1 MTQLTHR
8 GMGARLIKFIQKLGL
23 ILLLGT
29 VFNVATNNVA
39 QAADSNISGTITG
52 ITGFQSGF
60 VWAEVRANDNWS
72 YISGSQYQL
81 SSTGSYSL
89 GFDGLAGSPVRVNSF
104 VKLSTGSYVT
114 LGDSFTATTGSTS
127 INLSTKSLNLKF
139 TANPAIGCSGS
150 YIYLEDVGEAAWDSS
165 KEIWV
170 PYQLNQSG
178 VLNLSAPSGYT
189 YTAYLNCSGTL
200 SDSATV
206 TTTNTLQNIT
216 FNAGTAN
223 ISGTISGITSEED
236 VYSYIESQTNEEG
249 QNLDQWEYRYELFV
263 KSDGKYAAKVPDG
276 TYRIKVTPNATSAM
290 ADYVVTYSDT
300 FTVASN
306 TITKNFT
313 LSNTPNL
320 ILDITPNDIA
330 VGSEYN
336 INKKVVHPLKGD
348 YYQGISWGLVSTN
361 GRIKS
366 NLEPGT
372 YQINIYPKSNR
383 SGYVQT
389 TVSDLVISSSGTVTQ
404 TVSLAQANLIFKVNT
419 EAGTTGW
426 ISACDYDCNK
436 QFYGEIGTDGYARIR
451 AEAGTYNVSIS
462 PQYPTKL
469 KTGMRLSNL
478 VVSGSAQEVE
488 VNLQPANIT
497 GNVSPANKA
506 AAARIGLLKMTNNSY
521 WEEVGGATAN
531 SKGEYFFY
539 AENGTYKVY
548 ASCGGKTKCIQ
559 TQSSEFIIASDTK
572 TVNLTLATGN
582 VTGTVSPTDRSKYG
596 SISVQA
602 TSGTQMDHQQYQYWA
617 QIASDGTYEL
627 LLPKGKYKL
636 RAEPTCNSDPCAT
649 DYAITKSE
657 EFEVVDTATAVVK
670 NITLKAPNV
679 TGTISPTTSSRGG
692 IADVDKLVAGN
703 WEWET
708 YFPINKNGT
717 YSLYLEPGAY
727 QFRIRPGNLGGGVSN
742 LKTDSI
748 TVTSSLQ
755 TFNFTLPSSNFQAQ
769 LTPAASA
776 AYASVTIEKLD
787 SISGKQFGNQW
798 IQASSEGKIEA
809 FLAAGKYR
817 LHIDPR
823 TEGVSQTVTD
833 FFTMPDTTTLT
844 TFTFALNVPNVTGT
858 VTPEASS
865 RYSSV
870 CFETYENGIWTGGY
884 NYCTNT
890 DYTGKFK
897 VKVGNGTYRAIVNP
911 SGWDYEKNVTSSSK
925 YAQTISESFT
935 IADNT
940 KNLTIALSTGN
951 VKGTVS
957 PIANS
962 AYGTVIAYNSDGN
975 YLIGGQFQSQI
986 DANGNYALNL
996 PDGKYRLQV
1005 HLQGKT
1011 DGSVNTQTDDFTAS
1025 SVALTKNI
1033 VLDTPTITGQ
1043 VTPVEKSR
1051 GGWVNAEQYTCKCGW
1066 SGWAYAPGI
1075 ASNSGIDS
1083 DGRYEIKV
1091 QDGLT
1096 RIVAYPNWEAT
1107 GVTRTYSDSF
1117 TATSAPRV
1125 VNIALST
1132 GNISGTISTAANSEG
1147 GWINV
1152 QKLNDWGWS
1161 WGGGTQIKS
1170 DGSYNIN
1177 LESGTYRFIA
1187 IPGWRSSG
1195 VVETV
1200 SDTFTA
1206 TTGVPTTVSFA
1217 LEAPNVS
1224 GTISNLADNVS
1235 TTDFAKYGISDK
1247 QYINAAHASIVQ
1259 QDSSGN
1265 WIWSGRSFGIKGNGT
1280 YSIHLKPGTYKL
1292 YIHNL
1297 PEFVTN
1303 LTGDSYTDSFTV
1315 TAGTSATFNFALPG
1329 SNLKGTITPTTGAG
1343 WGWVCAQKYESSKN
1357 YWYSQKCSSVKSNGT
1372 YELKLDDGTYRI
1384 EANPNWSATG
1394 YARTYSDS
1402 FTVTSALTTKDLT
1415 LTPTNVQLVVLDV
1428 SGNPNWQGNIEV
1440 RDASGNWVDTFKHG
1454 WISDLGKVD
1463 FKLAAG
1469 TYTLNIQPGQYA
1481 TGIRT
1486 TTTITVPATGN
1497 YTATISL
1504 VDGNVQGTA
1513 LKTGSPS
1520 LPCGLVVATAAGKTS
1535 VKTITRSDGKFTLNL
1550 ESNVTWTITV
1560 TDPAT
1565 GNSATSTITPG
1576 ATTTNPVTITVS

>member
-1 MTQLTHR
+1 MNLLAHKPA
-8 GMGARLIKFIQKLGL
+8 GARLIKFIQKLGL
-23 ILLLGT
+23 ILLFGT
-29 VFNVATNNVA
+29 IFNVATNHVA
-39 QAADSNISGTITG
+39 QAADSNISGTVNG

-81 SSTGSYSL
+81 SNTGSYSL
-89 GFDGLAGSPVRVNSF
+89 GFNGLAGSPVRVNSY

-206 TTTNTLQNIT
+206 TTSNTLQNIT

-236 VYSYIESQTNEEG
+236 VYAYIESQTNEEG
-249 QNLDQWEYRYELFV
+249 QNLDEWEYRYELFV

-276 TYRIKVTPNATSAM
+276 TYRIKVMPNATSAM

-313 LSNTPNL
+313 LSNTANL

-336 INKKVVHPLKGD
+336 IRKKVVHPIKGTA
-348 YYQGISWGLVSTN
+348 YQWISWGSVSTN
-361 GRIKS
+361 GKIKS

-372 YQINIYPKSNR
+372 YQINITPKSNR

-389 TVSDLVISSSGTVTQ
+389 TISDIVISSTGIMSQ
-404 TVSLAQANLIFKVNT
+404 TVALAQANLVFKVNLDP
-419 EAGTTGW
+419 GTTGW
-426 ISACDYDCNK
+426 IEGGNSDWSK
-436 QFYGEIGTDGYARIR
+436 TFSGEIGADGYARVL
-451 AEAGTYNVSIS
+451 AEAGTYIVSIT
-462 PQYPTKL
+462 PNNPTKS
-469 KTGMRLSNL
+469 KTGVRIFNF
-478 VVSGSAQEVE
+478 VVTGSAQQEE
-488 VNLQPANIT
+488 VNLQPANIIGT
-497 GNVSPANKA
+497 ISPSSKVKQAYVTLWKKIEDNWDWYNANRVDA
-506 AAARIGLLKMTNNSY
+506 F
-521 WEEVGGATAN
+521 GG
-531 SKGEYFFY
+531 YFFY
-539 AENGTYKVY
+539 GDNGEYKIEV
-548 ASCGGKTKCIQ
+548 SCWGKSVCTR
-559 TQSSEFIIASDTK
+559 TFSSPFTIASDSK
-572 TVNLTLATGN
+572 TVNLTIATGN

-602 TSGTQMDHQQYQYWA
+602 TSGTQMSKDFQYWA
-617 QIASDGTYEL
+617 QIGPDGTFEL

-636 RAEPTCNSDPCAT
+636 RAEPTCNSDPCVS
-649 DYAITKSE
+649 DYAITKSD

-670 NITLKAPNV
+670 NITLLAPNV
-679 TGTISPTTSSRGG
+679 TGTIYPTSSSRGG
-692 IADVDKLVAGN
+692 IADVDRLVAGN

-727 QFRIRPGNLGGGVSN
+727 QFRIRAGNLGGGVSN

-787 SISGKQFGNQW
+787 NISGNKYGNQW
-798 IQASSEGKIEA
+798 IQASSDGKIEA
-809 FLAAGKYR
+809 YLAPGKYR

-823 TEGVSQTVTD
+823 SEGVSQTVTD

-870 CFETYENGIWTGGY
+870 CFETYENGIWTGQY

-897 VKVGNGTYRAIVNP
+897 VKVGNGTYRAIINP

-962 AYGTVIAYNSDGN
+962 AYGTVIAYNSEGN
-975 YLIGGQFQSQI
+975 YLKGGQFYSQI
-986 DANGNYALNL
+986 DANGNYVLNL

-1011 DGSVNTQTDDFTAS
+1011 DGSINTQTDDFTAS
-1025 SVALTKNI
+1025 SVAITKNI
-1033 VLDTPTITGQ
+1033 ALDTPTITGQ

-1075 ASNSGIDS
+1075 ASSSAVDS

-1117 TATSAPRV
+1117 TATSAPRI
-1125 VNIALST
+1125 VNIALSS
-1132 GNISGTISTAANSEG
+1132 GNISGTISTATNSEG

-1206 TTGVPTTVSFA
+1206 TTGVSTTVNFS

-1265 WIWSGRSFGIKGNGT
+1265 WIWSGRSFGIKGNGS
-1280 YSIHLKPGTYKL
+1280 YSIHLKPGTYKF

-1315 TAGTSATFNFALPG
+1315 TGGSSTTFNFALPG

-1343 WGWVCAQKYESSKN
+1343 WGWVCAQKYESSKD

-1384 EANPNWSATG
+1384 EANPNWSTTG

-1428 SGNPNWQGNIEV
+1428 SGNPNWQGTVEV

-1497 YTATISL
+1497 FTATISL

-1576 ATTTNPVTITVS
+1576 ASSTNPVTVTVS

>member
-1 MTQLTHR
+1 MTQITHR
-8 GMGARLIKFIQKLGL
+8 GMGTRLIKFIQKLGL

-81 SSTGSYSL
+81 SSTGSYSV

-236 VYSYIESQTNEEG
+236 VFAQIESQTNEEG
-249 QNLDQWEYRYELFV
+249 QNLDQWEYIYELFV

-276 TYRIKVTPNATSAM
+276 TYRIRVTPNAISTM
-290 ADYVVTYSDT
+290 ADYVVTFSDT

-313 LSNTPNL
+313 LSNTANL
-320 ILDITPNDIA
+320 ILDVTPNDIA
-330 VGSEYN
+330 VGSNYH
-336 INKKVVHPLKGD
+336 ILKKVPHPKKGTFNQ
-348 YYQGISWGLVSTN
+348 YISSGLVSTN
-361 GRIKS
+361 GKIRV
-366 NLEPGT
+366 NLESGT
-372 YQINIYPKSNR
+372 YQVNIYPKSNR

-389 TVSDLVISSSGTVTQ
+389 TLSDLVISSSGTVSQ
-404 TVSLAQANLIFKVNT
+404 TIALAQANLVFKLNLDPG
-419 EAGTTGW
+419 ATGW
-426 ISACDYDCNK
+426 IDACDSDCNK

-462 PQYPTKL
+462 LQNPTKL
-469 KTGMRLSNL
+469 KAGMRLSNL

-497 GNVSPANKA
+497 GTVSPTNKA
-506 AAARIGLLKMTNNSY
+506 AGAQISLSKKINDSY
-521 WEEVGGATAN
+521 WDQAGYMTAN

-548 ASCGGKTKCIQ
+548 AWCGGKTKCIQ
-559 TQSSEFIIASDTK
+559 TQSSEFTISSDTK

-602 TSGTQMDHQQYQYWA
+602 TSGTQMDYRQYQYWA
-617 QIASDGTYEL
+617 QIGLDGTYEL

-636 RAEPTCNSDPCAT
+636 RAEPTCSSDPCAT

-679 TGTISPTTSSRGG
+679 TGTISPVTSSRGG

-787 SISGKQFGNQW
+787 NISGNKFGNQW
-798 IQASSEGKIEA
+798 IQANSDGKIES

-870 CFETYENGIWTGGY
+870 CFETYENGIWTGQY

-975 YLIGGQFQSQI
+975 YLKGGQFHSQI

-1132 GNISGTISTAANSEG
+1132 GNISGTISTATNSEG

-1265 WIWSGRSFGIKGNGT
+1265 WIWSGRSFGIKGNGA

-1486 TTTITVPATGN
+1486 TTTITIPATGN

>member
-8 GMGARLIKFIQKLGL
+8 GLGDRLIKFIQKLGL

-29 VFNVATNNVA
+29 IFNVATNNVA

-81 SSTGSYSL
+81 SNTGSYSV

-114 LGDSFTATTGSTS
+114 LGDSFTATTGSTAV
-127 INLSTKSLNLKF
+127 NLSTKSLNLKF
-139 TANPAIGCSGS
+139 TANPAIGCAGS

-206 TTTNTLQNIT
+206 TTSNTLQNIT

-276 TYRIKVTPNATSAM
+276 TYRIKVMPNATSAM
-290 ADYVVTYSDT
+290 ADYVVSYSDT
-300 FTVASN
+300 FTIASN
-306 TITKNFT
+306 TITKNIT
-313 LSNTPNL
+313 LSNTANL
-320 ILDITPNDIA
+320 IIDITPNDIA

-336 INKKVVHPLKGD
+336 IEKKVVHPAKGT
-348 YYQGISWGLVSTN
+348 YYQWISGGLVSVN
-361 GRIKS
+361 GKIKS

-372 YQINIYPKSNR
+372 YNISIYPKSNR

-389 TVSDLVISSSGTVTQ
+389 TLSDLVISSSGTVSQ
-404 TVSLAQANLIFKVNT
+404 TVALAQANLVFKVNLDP
-419 EAGTTGW
+419 GTTGW
-426 ISACDYDCNK
+426 VSACDYDCNK
-436 QFYGEIGTDGYARIR
+436 QFYGEIGTDGYARVR
-451 AEAGTYNVSIS
+451 ADAGTYNVSIS
-462 PQYPTKL
+462 PQNPTKL
-469 KTGMRLSNL
+469 KTGMKLSNL

-497 GNVSPANKA
+497 GTVSPTNKSA
-506 AAARIGLLKMTNNSY
+506 GVHVSLSKKINDSY
-521 WEEVGGATAN
+521 WDQAGYMTAN

-539 AENGTYKVY
+539 AENGTFKVNVR
-548 ASCGGKTKCIQ
+548 CKTKCIQ
-559 TQSSEFIIASDTK
+559 TQSTEFVIASDSK

-602 TSGTQMDHQQYQYWA
+602 TSGTQVDNQQYQYWA
-617 QIASDGTYEL
+617 QIGADGTFEL

-636 RAEPTCNSDPCAT
+636 
-649 DYAITKSE
+649 KSE

-679 TGTISPTTSSRGG
+679 TGTISPTISSRGG

-708 YFPINKNGT
+708 YFPITKNGT

-769 LTPAASA
+769 LTPASSA

-787 SISGKQFGNQW
+787 SLSGKQFGNQW
-798 IQASSEGKIEA
+798 IQASSDGKIEA

-833 FFTMPDTTTLT
+833 FFTMPDTATLT

-865 RYSSV
+865 KYSSV
-870 CFETYENGIWTGGY
+870 CFETYENSIWTGRY

-911 SGWDYEKNVTSSSK
+911 SGWDYEKNVASSSK

-975 YLIGGQFQSQI
+975 YLKGGQFHSQI

-1005 HLQGKT
+1005 QLQGKT

-1066 SGWAYAPGI
+1066 SGWSYAPGI

-1125 VNIALST
+1125 VNISLST
-1132 GNISGTISTAANSEG
+1132 GNISGTISTATNSEG

-1206 TTGVPTTVSFA
+1206 TTGVSTTVSFA

-1265 WIWSGRSFGIKGNGT
+1265 WIWSGRSFGIKGNGA

-1315 TAGTSATFNFALPG
+1315 TAGSSATFNFALPG

-1357 YWYSQKCSSVKSNGT
+1357 YWYSHKCSSVKSNGT

-1402 FTVTSALTTKDLT
+1402 FTVTSALTTKDLA

-1428 SGNPNWQGNIEV
+1428 AGNPNWQGNIEV

-1497 YTATISL
+1497 FTATISL

-1520 LPCGLVVATAAGKTS
+1520 LPCGLVVATATGKTS

-1565 GNSATSTITPG
+1565 GNSASSTITPG
-1576 ATTTNPVTITVS
+1576 ATTTNPVTVTVS